1 MDAPIL
7 EVRDLV
13 TAFHTPMG
21 EVRAVD
27 GVSLQVRPGTTLGIV
42 GESGSGKS
50 MLSLS
55 IMGLVPPPGRI
66 QAGQILFE
74 GRDLRTLSA
83 ARMREIRGNRIA
95 MVFQEPMTSLNPV
108 HTVGFQI
115 MEAVRA
121 HHSMADSDLKAL
133 AIEALAK
140 VRISSPE
147 RRFAEYPH
155 QLSGGMLQRAV
166 IAAALSTDPRL
177 MLADEATTAL
187 DVTRQAEI
195 AAILRAETRER
206 GLGTIFI
213 THDLELAGALCDR
226 ICVMYRGRIVEQLP
240 AEELHGGARH
250 PYTLALLR
258 SRPSIEERMPRLP
271 TITAADR
278 EAFLTAPAVAAGDA
292 GEASASEASASGA
305 SASEGGSR

>member
-1 MDAPIL
+1 MTELL
-7 EVRDLV
+7 EVEDLV
-13 TAFHTPMG
+13 VELFDGA
-21 EVRAVD
+21 EWVRALD
-27 GVSLQVRPGTTLGIV
+27 GVSFTVAPGEIV
-42 GESGSGKS
+42 GFIGESGSGKS
-50 MLSLS
+50 TAVNAVARLLPASARVSGS
-55 IMGLVPPPGRI
+55 IR
-66 QAGQILFE
+66 FD
-74 GRDLRTLSA
+74 GRDVLAFRQREL
-83 ARMREIRGNRIA
+83 ARFRADELG
-95 MVFQEPMTSLNPV
+95 MVFQDPRASVNPV
-108 HTVGFQI
+108 TTVGEYVTEGLRKTKR
-115 MEAVRA
+115 MPRA
-121 HHSMADSDLKAL
+121 AAYARAEQLLGEVGIAEPAQRL
-133 AIEALAK
+133 
-140 VRISSPE
+140 
-147 RRFAEYPH
+147 AEYPH

-195 AAILRAETRER
+195 AAILRAATRER